1 MWGRELWELQKT
13 QYERMRDHRHERTGQ
28 RPTQAPQTSQIPIDP
43 TEPTDL
49 YPRGLLS
56 THMHADTVHTDTQ
69 SCETGTLVLGDDGTQ
84 VPLKQRLLPSH
95 YIHNAAT
102 RS

>member
-13 QYERMRDHRHERTGQ
+13 QHERMRGSQ
-28 RPTQAPQTSQIPIDP
+28 TQEDRSKTHTDSTDLTDPLDP

-49 YPRGLLS
+49 YQRGLLS

-69 SCETGTLVLGDDGTQ
+69 SCETGTLVLGDDSTLI
-84 VPLKQRLLPSH
+84 PLKQRLLPSH
-95 YIHNAAT
+95 NIHNAAT